1 MGDDMDVLNY
11 SMQVLNE
18 IFPDE
23 QRESWEQQQVDEA
36 RARYESAI
44 VDEAR
49 AIVEG
54 RNPKPVT
61 KEHLRVVLEWLDG
74 ARFRL
79 NREQPE
85 EEWGGDTPPF

>member
-1 MGDDMDVLNY
+1 MNSLNY
-11 SMQVLNE
+11 TMQVLNE

-36 RARYESAI
+36 RARYESA
-44 VDEAR
+44 VVEEAR

-54 RNPKPVT
+54 RTMKLAT
-61 KEHLRVVLEWLDG
+61 KEHLRVLLDWLDG

-85 EEWGGDTPPF
+85 AGWDGDTPPF